1 MKKRTLSLSV
11 LAVLSILVLGACG
24 AFPNLVNTIASAAPL
39 DTAATPLPSNPVQ
52 PAGTT
57 SDFHAAVAAYQG
69 TLEDIY
75 TSVSPSVVNI
85 RVVQQMDASQGQVPV
100 VPFFNTPQGQQ
111 PQDQYRSGLGSGF
124 VWDKTGNI
132 VTNNHV
138 VEGADKIEVT
148 FQDGAILP
156 ATLVGA
162 DPDSDLAVIKV
173 DYSADKLQP
182 IQVADSNAV
191 RVGQLAVAIGDPF
204 GLEGTMTAG
213 IVSAMGRSLPVG
225 TDIGASYTIP
235 DIIQTDAAINPGN
248 SGGVLVNGE
257 GKLIGVTSA
266 IESPVQANA
275 GIGFAIPSAIVQN
288 VVPVLIKDG
297 QYEHAWLGIS
307 GTAVVPDLANLMKLP
322 AQQKGVLVVDV
333 IPNSP
338 ADNAGLQGSQ
348 DTQTLDGQPVRI
360 GGDVITQINGQSLTG
375 IDDLIAYLASST
387 TVGQDVKLTVLR
399 GGSEKTID
407 VTLAARPSAEVR
419 SQSQQQ
425 ASQGITLGIMGMDM
439 NAAIAAEMNLPE
451 NQAGVL
457 VVEVQ
462 PGGLADQLGL
472 RGSDQSVTIQ
482 GESLVIGGDVITAV
496 NGQVVET
503 TQELRAALAEVQ
515 TGTTLSLTIVR
526 DGAQMDISLDS
537 GG

>member
-1 MKKRTLSLSV
+1 MKKRTISLSV

-24 AFPNLVNTIASAAPL
+24 AIPGGISTRANAAAL
-39 DTAATPLPSNPVQ
+39 DTAATKVPSSPVL

-57 SDFHAAVAAYQG
+57 SGFAGAVAAYQG

-85 RVVQQMDASQGQVPV
+85 RVVQQMDASNAQMPA
-100 VPFFNTPQGQQ
+100 VPFFNTPNGQQ

-124 VWDKTGNI
+124 VWDQNGHI

-138 VEGADKIEVT
+138 IEGADKIEVT
-148 FQDGAILP
+148 FQDGTILP

-173 DYSADKLQP
+173 DYPADKLQP
-182 IQVADSNAV
+182 VQIADSNAV
-191 RVGQLAVAIGDPF
+191 RVGQLAIAIGDPF

-213 IVSAMGRSLPVG
+213 IVSAIGRSLPVG
-225 TDIGASYTIP
+225 TDVGASYTIP

-248 SGGVLVNGE
+248 SGGVLVDGE
-257 GKLIGVTSA
+257 GKLIGVTAA

-338 ADNAGLQGSQ
+338 ADKAGLVGSEE
-348 DTQTLDGQPVRI
+348 TQTLDGQPVRI
-360 GGDVITQINGQSLTG
+360 GGDVITQINGQPLTG

-387 TVGQDVKLTVLR
+387 TVGQNVKLTVLR
-399 GGSEKTID
+399 GGTEKEID

-419 SQSQQQ
+419 SQTQSQVN
-425 ASQGITLGIMGMDM
+425 QGVSLGIMGMDM
-439 NAAIAAEMNLPE
+439 NADIAAEMNLPK
-451 NQAGVL
+451 NQEGVL
-457 VVEVQ
+457 VVDVK
-462 PGGLADQLGL
+462 PGSLADEMGL
-472 RGSDQSVTIQ
+472 RGSDQSATIQ
-482 GESLVIGGDVITAV
+482 GETLMVGGDVITAV
-496 NGQVVET
+496 NGQVVTT
-503 TQELRAALAEVQ
+503 TQELRTALADLQ
-515 TGTTLSLTIVR
+515 TGTMLSLTIVR
-526 DGAQMDISLDS
+526 DGSQMNIDLNL